1 MIIAGL
7 YTADV
12 GLVANDFEDD
22 EMAVAGT
29 IKDDNQ
35 ASGRQHKIE
44 RNEIAECRAELLRFL
59 MSPESSFLVRQR
71 DVIKALLPEIKAAR
85 EMGVGFERV
94 AELLNGKGIRLKADT
109 IREYYFEEIRQQDQ
123 EAIHETALRYK
134 RAAEEAIQRFQTAS
148 GRGLDEIVKK
158 AVDDAAAKKKPA
170 AAPVPV
176 TPTPAA
182 APVVAVKA
190 TSESDGGKKTQSEAA
205 PKNDAARSASPPA
218 VSEKR
223 SVSPSPA
230 PVVSVVSE
238 QQLEKLLNTH
248 LDPKDIPRRPLPDEF
263 DDEN

>member
-1 MIIAGL
+1 MVIAGL

-182 APVVAVKA
+182 PVVAVKA
-190 TSESDGGKKTQSEAA
+190 TSQSDGGKKTESASV
-205 PKNDAARSASPPA
+205 PKNDAARAASPPA

-223 SVSPSPA
+223 NVSLSPA
-230 PVVSVVSE
+230 RVVSAVSE
-238 QQLEKLLNTH
+238 EQLEKLLNKH
-248 LDPKDIPRRPLPDEF
+248 FDPRDIPRRPLPDEF
-263 DDEN
+263 DDGN

>member
-134 RAAEEAIQRFQTAS
+134 RAAEEAIQRFQAAS

-158 AVDDAAAKKKPA
+158 AVDDAAAKKKPV
-170 AAPVPV
+170 AAPAPV
-176 TPTPAA
+176 APTP
-182 APVVAVKA
+182 VAKA
-190 TSESDGGKKTQSEAA
+190 SETDGGKKTQSEAA
-205 PKNDAARSASPPA
+205 PKNDAARSASPTA

-223 SVSPSPA
+223 NVSPSPA

-263 DDEN
+263 EDEN

>member
-1 MIIAGL
+1 MSVYGLLVNYRMVKGL
-7 YTADV
+7 YAADV

-29 IKDDNQ
+29 IKDENQ

-134 RAAEEAIQRFQTAS
+134 RAAEEAIQRFQAAS

-158 AVDDAAAKKKPA
+158 AVDDAAAKKKPV
-170 AAPVPV
+170 AAPAPV
-176 TPTPAA
+176 TPTPV

-190 TSESDGGKKTQSEAA
+190 S
-205 PKNDAARSASPPA
+205 DAARAASPPA

-223 SVSPSPA
+223 NVSPSPA

-263 DDEN
+263 EDEN

>member
-1 MIIAGL
+1 
-7 YTADV
+7 
-12 GLVANDFEDD
+12 
-22 EMAVAGT
+22 MAVAET
-29 IKDDNQ
+29 IKGENQ

-134 RAAEEAIQRFQTAS
+134 RAAEEAIQRFQAAS

-158 AVDDAAAKKKPA
+158 AVDDAASKKKPA
-170 AAPVPV
+170 ATPVPV
-176 TPTPAA
+176 SP
-182 APVVAVKA
+182 APVVTSKA
-190 TSESDGGKKTQSEAA
+190 SSESDGDKKTESASV

-218 VSEKR
+218 VSEKAKIP
-223 SVSPSPA
+223 PSPA
-230 PVVSVVSE
+230 RVVSAVSE
-238 QQLEKLLNTH
+238 EQLEKLLNTH
-248 LDPKDIPRRPLPDEF
+248 FDPKDIPRRPLPDEF
-263 DDEN
+263 EDEN